1 MHRTAALVVATLAIA
16 IPLLASGG
24 QADLE
29 QVQAAIRAEGLEWE
43 AGETSVSRLPYE
55 EWLARIAPPG
65 TIPPWVGALGARA
78 SRPASLNA
86 PPAAAIDWRDYR
98 GFDFVTAARDQSR
111 CGSCW
116 AFAMLGALEPL
127 VAFRRSTPS
136 PDLDLSEQQLVDC
149 ASTSLGCD
157 AGGLTWGPAA
167 SFLSRT
173 GVTSEACY
181 PYTSGSTGQE
191 GSCIQASAL
200 SAGCRNAIVRT
211 EDAIELSS
219 TTPGFPQWDPPPFT
233 LSSRAMAEIKT
244 LLQERPVGVS
254 LRTYDDLRYYRSGV
268 YEPSATARLSGMHAV
283 ALVGYDD
290 AGGYWI
296 AKNSWGDDWGEEGFF
311 RIRYN
316 TSSIGM
322 WAFAHEFEEDQE
334 PLFCDGLSHGIVLDG
349 DNPGPAHGFVL
360 ANCGAGVLSW
370 TVASSS
376 PSLALYA
383 AAGRLVTRG
392 DEVAAGSTYRVGL
405 TGPSTAMTAR
415 LTFTGASNGPKVIE
429 VTVTGDEPSDAGVP
443 DDAGAPGD
451 DAGVLADSGLGGSDS
466 GQPLDRPDAGTTPSA
481 GDGGENDEDGSPTGG
496 CGCGQASATAP
507 GMLGF
512 VLLAALACRRRR
524 REG

>member
-1 MHRTAALVVATLAIA
+1 PR
-16 IPLLASGG
+16 LASG
-24 QADLE
+24 QPADLE
-29 QVQAAIRAEGLEWE
+29 QVRAAIRAEGLQWE
-43 AGETSVSRLPYE
+43 AGETSVSRLDYE
-55 EWLARIAPPG
+55 EWLARIAPRG
-65 TIPPWVGALGARA
+65 AIPPWVGALGARA
-78 SRPASLNA
+78 SRPVLLNA

-98 GFDFVTAARDQSR
+98 GFDFVTAARDQGG

-157 AGGLTWGPAA
+157 SGGLTWGPAA
-167 SFLSRT
+167 WFLSGS
-173 GVTSEACY
+173 GVTTEDCY
-181 PYTSGSTGQE
+181 PYTSGSSGQK
-191 GSCIQASAL
+191 GSCTQTSNL
-200 SAGCRNAIVRT
+200 SAACRNAIVRT
-211 EDAIELSS
+211 EDSIELSS

-233 LSSRAMAEIKT
+233 LSSRAMTEIKT
-244 LLQERPVGVS
+244 LLQQRPIGVS
-254 LRTYDDLRYYRSGV
+254 MRTYDDFRYYRSGI
-268 YEPSATARLSGMHAV
+268 YEPSATARISGMHAV

-296 AKNSWGDDWGEEGFF
+296 AKNSWGDDWGENGFF

-322 WAFAHEFEEDQE
+322 WAFAFEFEENRE
-334 PLFCDGLSHGIVLDG
+334 PLFCDGLSRSIVLDG
-349 DNPGPAHGFVL
+349 DNSGRAHGFVL

-370 TVASSS
+370 TVSSSS
-376 PSLALYA
+376 PSVALYA
-383 AAGRLVTRG
+383 ADGRIVTRG

-405 TGPSTAMTAR
+405 TGPSAAMTAR

-429 VTVTGDEPSDAGVP
+429 VTVTGDEPVDAGVP
-443 DDAGAPGD
+443 GDAGAGG
-451 DAGVLADSGLGGSDS
+451 DAGMLADSGIGGADS
-466 GQPLDRPDAGTTPSA
+466 GLPLDSTDAGANPSG
-481 GDGGENDEDGSPTGG
+481 GDEGESDEEGSSTGG

-507 GMLGF
+507 GLLGF
-512 VLLAALACRRRR
+512 VLAAALACRRGR